1 MLIGGFQKLSLIDFP
16 EKISCIVFTV
26 GCNFRCPFCYNLE
39 LVLPSKIPSQPTISE
54 KEIFDFLKKRKGK
67 IDGVVITGG
76 EPTLHPDLEEFVKK
90 IKELGFLVKLD
101 TNGYNPDVIYRL
113 VKKNLLDYV
122 AMDIKAPKEKYEF
135 FSGIKLDLE
144 RIQASVD
151 FLKKNYIDY
160 EFRTTLAPGLT
171 KKDILEIGDWIS
183 GAKKYFLQKFF
194 NKKEIISPE
203 ILKQREISE
212 KELKEIQKIF
222 EKKFKV
228 FKIRNL

>member
-171 KKDILEIGDWIS
+171 KKDILE
-183 GAKKYFLQKFF
+183 KMPKL
-194 NKKEIISPE
+194 
-203 ILKQREISE
+203 
-212 KELKEIQKIF
+212 
-222 EKKFKV
+222 
-228 FKIRNL
+228 